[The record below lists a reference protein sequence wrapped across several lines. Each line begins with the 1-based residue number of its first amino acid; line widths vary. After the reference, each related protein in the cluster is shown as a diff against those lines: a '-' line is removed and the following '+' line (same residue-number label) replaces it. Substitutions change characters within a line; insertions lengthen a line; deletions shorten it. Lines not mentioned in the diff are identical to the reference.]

1 MRGPPRHGWRW
12 LLALLL
18 FSLGVLAQ
26 SSGSAQE
33 AGPLPRREAAT
44 AAANNGAHARV
55 IVKYKDGSSIL
66 RHASAQ
72 RGVHQRPLLAA
83 AFSQQMGLAL
93 RDGRM
98 LGPRTQG
105 LRAAGINSVQL
116 AARLAAHPDVEWAV
130 ADERR
135 YASAITS
142 DPFLVGNQTLPTPV
156 AGQWYLRAPDL
167 TAVSAINAVDA
178 WDTTIGLPSVTVA
191 VLDTGVRRLHPD
203 LVGKL
208 HLGFDFVGAPG
219 GSLTTSNDGD
229 GRDNDPSDPGDDTA
243 QDFCFLGDRASAS
256 SWHGTQVAGL
266 VGAKTD
272 NGLGMASVG
281 RNIMVLP
288 VRVLGRCGGF
298 DSDII
303 AAMRWAGGLTSE
315 VGDGVSMTVVNNH
328 PARVINMSLGSRGSC
343 PASYVAAIAELN
355 AAGVSVVVSAGNA
368 EGTAVDTPA
377 NCAGAIAVSGL
388 RHAGTKVGFSS
399 IGPQVAIAAPAGNC
413 VNEPVTALAPCL
425 FPLLT
430 TSNDGTL
437 GPGNDIYSD
446 GLRPTLGT
454 SFAAPLVAG
463 TIGLMLSVNPTMAP
477 AHIRAV
483 LQASARP
490 FVSTGAAPAVAAC
503 QAPSGA
509 IQLECYCTTS
519 TCGAGMLSAARAVAQ
534 VFDPFAVIS
543 TASTTPFAGATAV
556 LDGSNSQPQAGRSI
570 STYQWTVVSGA
581 GVGSL
586 SGPSNGP
593 SASLVLSGTGSVT
606 VQLTVT
612 DNTGATGVA
621 STTLQAITP
630 PLASSGDGGSGGGG
644 GGGAID
650 VWWLAGLAA
659 ALLLALLARRRR
671 RMGD

>member
-1 MRGPPRHGWRW
+1 MRRPPHHGWRW
-12 LLALLL
+12 LLVMLL
-18 FSLGVLAQ
+18 FALGVLAQ
-26 SSGSAQE
+26 SSVSAQDP
-33 AGPLPRREAAT
+33 GPLPRREAAT
-44 AAANNGAHARV
+44 AAANNGSYGRV
-55 IVKYKDGSSIL
+55 IVRYKNGSGIL

-72 RGVHQRPLLAA
+72 RGVHQRPLVAA
-83 AFSQQMGLAL
+83 ALSQQLGLVL
-93 RDGRM
+93 RDGRV

-105 LRAAGINSVQL
+105 LRASGISSIQL

-130 ADERR
+130 VDERR

-142 DPFLVGNQTLPTPV
+142 DPFLVGNQTLPIPAV
-156 AGQWYLRAPDL
+156 GQWYLRAPDV

-178 WDTTIGLPSVTVA
+178 WDTTPGLASVTVA
-191 VLDTGVRRLHPD
+191 VLDTGVRPHPE
-203 LVGKL
+203 LVNKL
-208 HLGFDFVGAPG
+208 RPGYDFVGAPN
-219 GSLTTSNDGD
+219 GSLATANDGD
-229 GRDNDPSDPGDDTA
+229 GRDPDPSDPGDGTA
-243 QDFCFLGDRASAS
+243 QDFCFLGDPASTS

-266 VGAKTD
+266 IGAETHEPVAR
-272 NGLGMASVG
+272 GMASVG

-315 VGDGVSMTVVNNH
+315 VGVGVSMIVPNNF

-343 PASYVAAIAELN
+343 PASYTAAIAELN

-368 EGTAVDTPA
+368 TGAAVDTPA

-388 RHAGTKVGFSS
+388 RHTGTKVGFSS

-437 GPGNDIYSD
+437 APGNNVHSD
-446 GLRPTLGT
+446 GLKPTLGT

-463 TIGLMLSVNPTMAP
+463 TIGLMLSVNPTMAA
-477 AHIRAV
+477 AHVRAV

-490 FVSTGAAPAVAAC
+490 FVSTGAAPGVATC

-519 TCGAGMLSAARAVAQ
+519 TCGAGMLSAAGAVAR

-543 TASTTPFAGATAV
+543 TASATPSAGTTTV
-556 LDGSNSQPQAGRSI
+556 LDASNSQPQAGRAI
-570 STYQWTVVSGA
+570 TAYQWTVLSGA
-581 GVGSL
+581 DVGSL
-586 SGPSNGP
+586 AGPSNGP
-593 SASLVLSGTGSVT
+593 QASLALSGTGTVT
-606 VQLTVT
+606 VQLIVT
-612 DNTGATGVA
+612 DNTGATGIA
-621 STTLQAITP
+621 STTLQAISP
-630 PLASSGDGGSGGGG
+630 PVASSSGGGAG
-644 GGGAID
+644 DA
-650 VWWLAGLAA
+650 WWLAGLITG
-659 ALLLALLARRRR
+659 LLLSMHAHRRRR
-671 RMGD
+671 NA

>member
-1 MRGPPRHGWRW
+1 M
-12 LLALLL
+12 
-18 FSLGVLAQ
+18 
-26 SSGSAQE
+26 
-33 AGPLPRREAAT
+33 PRREAAT
-44 AAANNGAHARV
+44 AAANNGPNARV
-55 IVKYKDGSSIL
+55 IVKYKDGSGIL

-83 AFSQQMGLAL
+83 AFSQQIGIVL

-105 LRAAGINSVQL
+105 LRASGISSVQL

-142 DPFLVGNQTLPTPV
+142 DPFLVGNQTLPIPV
-156 AGQWYLRAPDL
+156 VGQWYLRAPDL
-167 TAVSAINAVDA
+167 TAVSAINALDA
-178 WDTTIGLPSVTVA
+178 WDITPGLASVTVA
-191 VLDTGVRRLHPD
+191 VLDTGVRPHPELVNKLRL
-203 LVGKL
+203 GY
-208 HLGFDFVGAPG
+208 DFVGAPN
-219 GSLTTSNDGD
+219 GSLATANDGD
-229 GRDNDPSDPGDDTA
+229 GRDPDPSDPGDGTA
-243 QDFCFLGDRASAS
+243 QNFCFLGDQASDS

-266 VGAKTD
+266 VGAET
-272 NGLGMASVG
+272 NELVARGMASVG
-281 RNIMVLP
+281 RNVMVLP

-315 VGDGVSMTVVNNH
+315 VGDGVSVTVVNNH

-343 PASYVAAIAELN
+343 PASYAAVIAELN

-368 EGTAVDTPA
+368 TGSAVDTPA

-388 RHAGTKVGFSS
+388 RHTGTKVGFSS

-430 TSNDGTL
+430 TNNDGAL
-437 GPGNDIYSD
+437 VPGNDVYSN
-446 GLRPTLGT
+446 GLNPSLGT

-490 FVSTGAAPAVAAC
+490 FVSTGAAPGVAAC
-503 QAPSGA
+503 QAPSAA

-543 TASTTPFAGATAV
+543 TASTTPSAGSTAV
-556 LDGSNSQPQAGRSI
+556 LDAGNSQPQAGRSI
-570 STYQWTVVSGA
+570 TAYQWTVVSGA

-586 SGPSNGP
+586 AGPSNGP
-593 SASLVLSGTGSVT
+593 SANLALSGTGAVT

-621 STTLQAITP
+621 STTLQAISP
-630 PLASSGDGGSGGGG
+630 PLASSGGGGGGG
-644 GGGAID
+644 GGGAINA
-650 VWWLAGLAA
+650 WWLAGLVAG
-659 ALLLALLARRRR
+659 LLLTLPARRRR
-671 RMGD
+671 RIGD